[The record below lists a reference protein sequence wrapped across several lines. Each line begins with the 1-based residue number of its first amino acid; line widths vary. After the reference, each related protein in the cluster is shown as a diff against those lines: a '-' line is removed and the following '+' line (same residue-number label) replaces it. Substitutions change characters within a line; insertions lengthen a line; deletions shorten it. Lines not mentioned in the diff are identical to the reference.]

1 MSFFNGKVF
10 ALDQHQRKLVSLFL
24 TEGKKAFPVPF
35 APPVDTSQSENFGAY
50 QLAIGYLEQLLI
62 DLVRKNSM
70 ICPVEKSSLI
80 KGVSKAPLIEA
91 LDVYLAE
98 NVYGHL
104 QLQDICEKFNIG
116 KSSLCKL
123 YKDATGKSIIDHYID
138 LKIICAKHLIREEE
152 LNYTQISEKLG
163 FASIHHFTRTFKRRT
178 DMSPSVYEKSILNE

>member
-1 MSFFNGKVF
+1 
-10 ALDQHQRKLVSLFL
+10 
-24 TEGKKAFPVPF
+24 
-35 APPVDTSQSENFGAY
+35 
-50 QLAIGYLEQLLI
+50 
-62 DLVRKNSM
+62 M